1 MQFGGGFG
9 DVFCLG
15 EYDEPAQ
22 FLEVHPSTAMCI
34 AARWLNNNDAPIGLP
49 PPGYVVPDTAAIVFP
64 AA

>member
-1 MQFGGGFG
+1 MFG
-9 DVFCLG
+9 LG

-49 PPGYVVPDTAAIVFP
+49 PPGYVIPDTAAIVFP